1 MTFPGVGPNDTSVR
15 YRLAIV
21 LLVASLSA
29 ACRGGAKEAPVFHG
43 VRLGMAPKDVRER
56 FDQKGTWGTAATKEL
71 TLTWNTTEAQ
81 GPVATAQFEFHN
93 GMLVAVRSDVAPV
106 DPLVARGFAVTDSSV
121 TDCQPGIGTR
131 KTCRILARD
140 CADHAEEVKALM
152 SAH

>member
-1 MTFPGVGPNDTSVR
+1 MTFLRGEPNQAHVR
-15 YRLAIV
+15 YRLAV
-21 LLVASLSA
+21 VVVVASLAA
-29 ACRGGAKEAPVFHG
+29 ACKGGAKEAPVFHG

-93 GMLVAVRSDVAPV
+93 GMLVAVRADVAPV
-106 DPLVARGFAVTDSSV
+106 DALVARGFAVTDSSV

-131 KTCRILARD
+131 KACRILARD

-152 SAH
+152 SSH